1 MAVNSLGSYST
12 HSRMSKS
19 KFVLVV
25 VCSSFI
31 ASVEVVD
38 VEGNVKEAMSSL
50 KAAN

>member
-1 MAVNSLGSYST
+1 
-12 HSRMSKS
+12 MSKS

-25 VCSSFI
+25 VCSSLI

-38 VEGNVKEAMSSL
+38 VEGNVKEAMNSL